1 MKTAAF
7 TPSSR
12 ITEGQS
18 SLGQLLAMKRRLV
31 EQGRDLIDLSL
42 GDPMFPPPQVAVDAM
57 AEALADPRM
66 SRYGYQDGYAPFRE
80 AVARYMS
87 RRFGVE
93 ADPRHEVLPIIGAM
107 DGLVHLAPAVTDPD
121 DLIIVPDPS
130 FHVYR
135 GAQLCAAARVHH
147 ARMTA
152 DSSFLAELD
161 QLPRNVLDQARLAYV
176 NYPNNP
182 TGAVA
187 PTEYLERCVR
197 VCQERGIVL
206 ASDAAY
212 IEITYDGYRAPSILQ
227 VPGARDIAIEFH
239 TLSKTCA
246 MAGWRIGW
254 AVGNR
259 DLIEALTRFKLFV
272 DAGPFLAVQRAAVS
286 VLDRVETLSRPVV
299 DELAARHAA
308 AVTALER
315 TRIPFWKTSASPFLW
330 LSLPPSEDTDQFTM
344 RLLEEAGVAVWG
356 GTAFGPGGEGFIRL
370 ALAEPAPRLIE
381 GIELIARYYTSGD
394 R

>member
-1 MKTAAF
+1 MKTATF
-7 TPSSR
+7 TLSSR
-12 ITEGQS
+12 ITEEQS
-18 SLGQLLAMKRRLV
+18 PLGRLMATKRRLI

-66 SRYGYQDGYAPFRE
+66 SRYGYQEGYAPFRE

-93 ADPRHEVLPIIGAM
+93 VDPRHEVLPVIGAM
-107 DGLVHLAPAVTDPD
+107 DGVVHLAPTVADPD

-135 GAQLCAAARVHH
+135 GAQMCASARVHH
-147 ARMTA
+147 ARLTA
-152 DSSFLAELD
+152 DNSFLPEFD
-161 QLPRNVLDQARLAYV
+161 QLPPQVLDQACLAYV

-187 PTEYLERCVR
+187 SPEYLERCVR
-197 VCQERGIVL
+197 VCQEYGIVL

-212 IEITYDGYRAPSILQ
+212 IEITFDGYRAPSVLQ

-259 DLIEALTRFKLFV
+259 DLIGALARFKSFT
-272 DAGPFLAVQRAAVS
+272 DAGPSLAVQRAAVS
-286 VLDRVETLSRPVV
+286 VLDSVETLSKPIV
-299 DELAARHAA
+299 DELAARRQA
-308 AVTALER
+308 AVAALEQR
-315 TRIPFWKTSASPFLW
+315 QIPFWKGHGTPFVW
-330 LSLPPSEDTDQFTM
+330 LTIPPSEDTDQFCM

-370 ALAEPAPRLIE
+370 ALAEPAPRVIE
-381 GIELIARYYTSGD
+381 GIELIARYY